1 MKRALLSVWDKRGLV
16 PLAHRLKENGWQL
29 IASGGTALAL
39 NEAEIEVIPVRD
51 LTGEPELFGGRVK
64 TLHPA
69 IHAGILAPDTEAA
82 RDQLHARGWGL
93 IDLVVVNLYPFQDVI
108 KNPQTSHSQAI
119 EHIDIGGVAL
129 LRAAAKNYQRVITLC
144 DPDDYPTDL
153 SHLEG
158 ESFREKMA
166 FKTFA
171 TTAAYDD
178 AIADYFSERCG
189 FPQPTKHLLYPV
201 QQLRYGENPHQRA
214 TFYASKPGGSPFQ
227 GQLLQGKPLSYNN
240 LLDLDG
246 AWRTVQ
252 CFERPAAVVVKHASP
267 CGVAEANQVEDA
279 LPLAL
284 ESDPVSA
291 FGSVIASNYPISEAF
306 VDKLGDLFL
315 ECLVAPDF
323 TKGALQKLARNQNL
337 RLVQVP
343 LDQMFP
349 LKELRS
355 ISGGFLEQDTD
366 QGDPEGSPNWEV
378 MTERQPTP
386 LEMDTLRFAWKA
398 VMDVKSNAVLLART
412 ENNTH
417 FTVGIGGGQP
427 NRIDSLRIAGWRAE
441 DRAGG
446 SVLASD
452 AFFPFPDGIRLAADL
467 GVIALVQPGGSIK
480 DQEVIDEANRLKLTM
495 LFTGIRHFR
504 H

>member
-16 PLAHRLKENGWQL
+16 PLAYRLKENGWQL

-82 RDQLHARGWGL
+82 RDQLHKRGWEQ

-108 KNPQTSHSQAI
+108 NQPQTNHSQAI

-129 LRAAAKNYQRVITLC
+129 LRGAAKNYQRVVTLC
-144 DPDDYPTDL
+144 DPDDYPRDL
-153 SHLEG
+153 SQLEQ

-166 FKTFA
+166 YKVFV

-178 AIADYFSERCG
+178 AIARYFGNRFG

-201 QQLRYGENPHQRA
+201 QQLRYGENPHQQA
-214 TFYASKPGGSPFQ
+214 IFYASEPGETPFH
-227 GQLLQGKPLSYNN
+227 GRLLQGKPLSYNN
-240 LLDLDG
+240 LLDLEG
-246 AWRTVQ
+246 AWRSVQ
-252 CFERPAAVVVKHASP
+252 RFERPAVVVVKHTSP
-267 CGVAEANQVEDA
+267 CGVAEADQIEDA

-284 ESDPVSA
+284 DSDPVSA
-291 FGSVIASNYPISEAF
+291 FGSVIASNRPVTESF
-306 VDKLGDLFL
+306 VGKLGDLFL
-315 ECLVAPDF
+315 ECLIAPDF
-323 TKGALQKLARNQNL
+323 TGAALQNLAKNQNL
-337 RLVQVP
+337 RLVRVP
-343 LDQMFP
+343 PEQMSP
-349 LKELRS
+349 KKELRS
-355 ISGGFLEQDTD
+355 ISGGYLEQDVD
-366 QGDPEGSPNWEV
+366 QGDPEEVPNWEV
-378 MTERQPTP
+378 MTDCQPTP
-386 LEMDTLRFAWKA
+386 LEIDTLRFAWKA

-412 ENNTH
+412 EANAH

-427 NRIDSLRIAGWRAE
+427 NRVDSLRIAGL
-441 DRAGG
+441 RAGERAQG
-446 SVLASD
+446 SVLSSD

-467 GVIALVQPGGSIK
+467 GVIAIVQPGGSIR
-480 DQEVIDEANRLKLTM
+480 DQEVIAEANRLGLCM
-495 LFTGIRHFR
+495 LFTGVRHFR

>member
-1 MKRALLSVWDKRGLV
+1 MKRALLSVWDKRELV
-16 PLAHRLKENGWQL
+16 PFAQKLTENGWQL
-29 IASGGTALAL
+29 IASGGTSLAL
-39 NEAEIEVIPVRD
+39 NEANLKVISVRD

-82 RDQLHARGWGL
+82 RGQLHARGWGP

-108 KNPQTSHSQAI
+108 KNPQASHSQAI

-129 LRAAAKNYQRVITLC
+129 LRAAAKNYQRVVSLC
-144 DPDDYPTDL
+144 DPDDYPADL
-153 SHLEG
+153 SKLEQ

-166 FKTFA
+166 YKAFA

-178 AIADYFSERCG
+178 AIFRYFGHRSG
-189 FPQPTKHLLYPV
+189 SPQPTKHLLFPV
-201 QQLRYGENPHQRA
+201 QQLRYGENPHQGA
-214 TFYASKPGGSPFQ
+214 TFYASEPGGSPFH
-227 GQLLQGKPLSYNN
+227 GRLLQGKPLSYNN
-240 LLDLDG
+240 LLDLEG
-246 AWRTVQ
+246 AWQAAQR
-252 CFERPAAVVVKHASP
+252 FERPAAVVVKHTSP
-267 CGVAEANQVEDA
+267 CGVAEADQVEDA

-291 FGSVIASNYPISEAF
+291 FGSVIASNCPISESF
-306 VDKLGDLFL
+306 VDKLGDLFI
-315 ECLVAPDF
+315 ECLIAPDF
-323 TKGALQKLARNQNL
+323 TKGALQKLAGNQNL
-337 RLVQVP
+337 RLVQTP
-343 LDQMFP
+343 LDQMP
-349 LKELRS
+349 PRKELRS
-355 ISGGFLEQDTD
+355 ISGGFLEQDID
-366 QGDPEGSPNWEV
+366 QGYPEGSPSWEV
-378 MTERQPTP
+378 VTERQPTAQE
-386 LEMDTLRFAWKA
+386 LDTLRFAWKA
-398 VMDVKSNAVLLART
+398 VLDVKSNAVLLART

-427 NRIDSLRIAGWRAE
+427 NRVDSLRIAGWRAE

-467 GVIALVQPGGSIK
+467 GVTALVQPGGSIR
-480 DQEVIDEANRLKLTM
+480 DQEVIDEANRLELTM
-495 LFTGIRHFR
+495 LFTGVRHFR